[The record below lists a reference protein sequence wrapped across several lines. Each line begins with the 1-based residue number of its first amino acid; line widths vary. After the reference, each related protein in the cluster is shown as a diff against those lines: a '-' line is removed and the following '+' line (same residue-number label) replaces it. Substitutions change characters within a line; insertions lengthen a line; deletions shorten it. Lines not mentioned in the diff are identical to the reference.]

1 MPLGMAADPP
11 QPQLRASDADREA
24 AADRLQA
31 AAVEGRLDSEELEQ
45 RLGEVYGARY
55 CADLTRL
62 TSDVT
67 PPAPPPAPMHAAVY
81 APPPQSPTT
90 NGLAIASMIA
100 GIFWFAWLGSICAVV
115 FGHIA
120 LGQINASNGRETGRG
135 FAVAGLALGYIGLAW
150 LLIFLAAA
158 TV

>member
-1 MPLGMAADPP
+1 MASED

-24 AADRLQA
+24 AADRLQT
-31 AAVEGRLDSEELEQ
+31 AAVEGRLDAEELEQ
-45 RLGEVYGARY
+45 RLGQVYAARY
-55 CADLTRL
+55 CTDLTRL

-67 PPAPPPAPMHAAVY
+67 PPAPPPAPMPAAIY
-81 APPPQSPTT
+81 APPMPAGSVT

-100 GIFWFAWLGSICAVV
+100 GIFWFAWLGSICAVI

-135 FAVAGLALGYIGLAW
+135 FAIAGLALGYIGLATM
-150 LLIFLAAA
+150 LLAMLA
-158 TV
+158 VVWG

>member
-1 MPLGMAADPP
+1 MAADTP

-45 RLGEVYGARY
+45 RLGEVYAARY
-55 CADLTRL
+55 CTDLTRI
-62 TSDVT
+62 TADVT
-67 PPAPPPAPMHAAVY
+67 PPAPPPAPAPMPVY
-81 APPPQSPTT
+81 APPAQNATT
-90 NGLAIASMIA
+90 NGLAVASLVA
-100 GIFWFAWLGSICAVV
+100 GLVWFAWLGSICAVI

-120 LGQINASNGRETGRG
+120 LGQIKESGGRETGRG
-135 FAVAGLALGYIGLAW
+135 LAIGGLALGYIGIAW

-158 TV
+158 AGS

>member
-1 MPLGMAADPP
+1 MAADAP
-11 QPQLRASDADREA
+11 QPELRASDADREA

-31 AAVEGRLDSEELEQ
+31 AAVEGRLDADELEQ

-55 CADLTRL
+55 CTDLTRL
-62 TSDVT
+62 TADIT
-67 PPAPPPAPMHAAVY
+67 PPAPPPAPAAAAVY
-81 APPPQSPTT
+81 APAPASPVA
-90 NGLAIASMIA
+90 NGMAIASFVA
-100 GIFWFAWLGSICAVV
+100 GLVWFAWLGSICAVI

-120 LGQINASNGRETGRG
+120 LGQIKESGGRETGRG

-150 LLIFLAAA
+150 LLVFLLAA